1 MNNERLQTERENTK
15 QNNDLQN
22 EFNKSRRRRTLKL
35 QEIRNERTKRKK
47 NVGRSKLSKAASN
60 KQTNPP
66 NYMKPKE
73 LSLQREKAKAKRKS
87 RMDETKKR
95 RENLQKERTQHLI
108 SVSGENRQKRLKK
121 RTLKVKRKKEMIRRL
136 TYSLQVAARLE
147 LALNAIQE
155 FREYKAKVLLEN
167 TAAKIITR
175 AIRTYNFK
183 RYRRR
188 IKGAITTISMVLV
201 MKIKLWKRSRRTAA
215 ARKVCSFLL
224 ALNHENNRSGGCL
237 ELIVKAKKWR
247 LHRQKIIL
255 LQRIIR
261 QKIRIINAQVALVDR
276 QWIQEQKDRTQ
287 KYIDKEYEES
297 LQCTKTENMKIEAM
311 NRTRR
316 LVKLTSL
323 PKISTPTR
331 EDIEKK
337 VMEGSDILSIN
348 HIVPSEIRRGFIK
361 SFLRHLRQNHQ
372 RMLELY
378 KDQVEKY
385 EFELREIQAQ
395 RAVLVSFSGSKI
407 ANKWVQNELSE
418 RKLKALGV
426 SSKPIRPVLSV
437 LLGPI
442 ALNKLIS
449 TGEKYVDKMR
459 ASWSNVLHAHV
470 DLHFDGKEV
479 FLVHLKEKELM

>member
-1 MNNERLQTERENTK
+1 MNNERLQTERENAK
-15 QNNDLQN
+15 QNNELQN

-35 QEIRNERTKRKK
+35 EEIRKERTKRKK
-47 NVGRSKLSKAASN
+47 NVGRNKLSKSTQ
-60 KQTNPP
+60 KQSNPP
-66 NYMKPKE
+66 NFKPKE
-73 LSLQREKAKAKRKS
+73 VSLQREKAKAKRKN
-87 RMDETKKR
+87 RMEETKKR
-95 RENLQKERTQHLI
+95 REFLQNERTQHLK

-121 RTLKVKRKKEMIRRL
+121 RSLKVKRNKEMIRRL
-136 TYSLQVAARLE
+136 TYSIQLAARLE
-147 LALNAIQE
+147 LALNATHE
-155 FREYKAKVLLEN
+155 FREYKAKVQLEN
-167 TAAKIITR
+167 NAARIITR
-175 AIRTYNFK
+175 AIRTYNFE

-188 IKGAITTISMVLV
+188 IKGAITTISMILV
-201 MKIKLWKRSRRTAA
+201 MKIKLWRRSRRTAA
-215 ARKVCSFLL
+215 ARKVVSFLL
-224 ALNHENNRSGGCL
+224 ALNNENTRSGGCL

-247 LHRQKIIL
+247 LYRQKIIL
-255 LQRIIR
+255 LQRIFR
-261 QKIRIINAQVALVDR
+261 QRFRTINAQVALIDR
-276 QWIQEQKDRTQ
+276 QWIQEQHDRTQ
-287 KYIDKEYEES
+287 KYIDKEYEQS

-361 SFLRHLRQNHQ
+361 SFLRYLRHNHQ
-372 RMLELY
+372 KMLELY
-378 KDQVEKY
+378 KEQVRNY
-385 EFELREIQAQ
+385 ELELREIQAQ

-407 ANKWVQNELSE
+407 ANTWVQNELSE

-449 TGEKYVDKMR
+449 TGEIYVDKMR
-459 ASWSNVLHAHV
+459 ASWSNVLHAPV
-470 DLHFDGKEV
+470 DLHFDGKDV
-479 FLVHLKEKELM
+479 FLVHLKEKGHM